1 MLNYQR
7 VWVVTIDMAYWLTI
21 SSWLLS
27 LAVQFNFMTLFG
39 ATPEA
44 SEKPM
49 VIPRLAVPR
58 PKGAK
63 CWDGLG
69 NFKGLDR
76 TGKIGEIFENTR
88 FESWLWGEH
97 EHILFHR
104 FTLAAGPFVGWFKWT
119 SKATGSRWNPNRV
132 AIELLEQHFSLP
144 VIHGLD
150 IEGIG
155 YGSIPI
161 NTIFNGMNIQINQLF
176 WGSAGVPGFWPIPN
190 SESSHS
196 AGLPT
201 RLPQLGLCAGQWK
214 GQRGEQWDWSNN
226 DWGDIWTRK

>member
-1 MLNYQR
+1 MGCHHWYGLL
-7 VWVVTIDMAYWLTI
+7 AYHFQLIAVI
-21 SSWLLS
+21 SCP
-27 LAVQFNFMTLFG
+27 VQFHDTFWGHTRSIG
-39 ATPEA
+39 KTDGDSQAGCTQA
-44 SEKPM
+44 
-49 VIPRLAVPR
+49 
-58 PKGAK
+58 KGAK